1 MLRTVRLFNPAPG
14 GLAFALELAL
24 MAGDASDMDIVANIK
39 VIKTV
44 EIRRADSSLW
54 LDIGIGEPHRL

>member
-1 MLRTVRLFNPAPG
+1 MV
-14 GLAFALELAL
+14 GLAFVLELAL